1 MTRFLSW
8 KESPTVELTEK
19 KQGAVYKVKLKLKMI
34 MNIEFILIN
43 IIFETVSNIHKSLL

>member
-1 MTRFLSW
+1 MTRFLFW

-19 KQGAVYKVKLKLKMI
+19 KQGAVYKVKLKMI